1 MRSQGGFFKKTWLG
15 YEVVKIL
22 SVLKVNFTKP
32 LLFMEEVFSF
42 LHVSF
47 NAYYF
52 IVTPSI
58 VFDVWVIY

>member
-1 MRSQGGFFKKTWLG
+1 
-15 YEVVKIL
+15 
-22 SVLKVNFTKP
+22 
-32 LLFMEEVFSF
+32 MEEVFSF

-58 VFDVWVIY
+58 VFGVWVIYWKYNGSLYQQKPGFCVSQASEVFIHS